1 VPFNALLLKMLQNNQ
16 YCFKSSLC
24 EPQDKT
30 SYKSVW
36 GRLDFKT
43 SLLEWKGNPNF
54 SIALILMCFPLEG
67 ILSPDQLSLLQWRQ
81 RSVDCVED
89 TLKCRSGVASEKQH
103 LFTTESTGTHRHKW
117 SWKEGHVATA
127 FVSTF
132 KTICFPSPVTT
143 KWRFCEVFVLLSIV
157 LSQQY

>member
-1 VPFNALLLKMLQNNQ
+1 MHFFWKCYKIISIVFNHLCVNLK
-16 YCFKSSLC
+16 
-24 EPQDKT
+24 DKT

-43 SLLEWKGNPNF
+43 SLLECKGNPHF
-54 SIALILMCFPLEG
+54 SIALILMCFPPEG

-103 LFTTESTGTHRHKW
+103 LFTTESTGTYCHKW

-132 KTICFPSPVTT
+132 KTICFLHLSP
-143 KWRFCEVFVLLSIV
+143 RSEDFARCSYCSVFSIFRT
-157 LSQQY
+157 LY